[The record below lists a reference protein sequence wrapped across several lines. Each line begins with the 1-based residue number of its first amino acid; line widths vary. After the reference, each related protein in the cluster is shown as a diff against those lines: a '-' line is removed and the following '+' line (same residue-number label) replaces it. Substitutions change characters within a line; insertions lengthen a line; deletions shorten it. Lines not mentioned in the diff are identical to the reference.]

1 MKLITIT
8 GPSGAGKDTVAR
20 MLSEMGGYKVLC
32 SYTTRPKREGEIDGV
47 EHYFVEKCDVP
58 HDKML
63 AYTQY
68 GGYEY
73 WTTIDQVTDK
83 AIYVIDEDGLRALCK
98 KIPDIELFK
107 ICVSAKEGTRLRRG
121 VSQER
126 MDRDKKRKRLPLSFF
141 NAVIFNN
148 DSPSDLQDEV
158 QRVKFMFEHKNLM
171 DALSSYNVS
180 EDEFIEKAQKYECE
194 EAFSII
200 RMTLV
205 VTTQRIQGESY
216 NRKSPNCIAEQST
229 RYVNLSRKGGVQICR
244 PHWEAQ
250 AKWYQLWTSHFG
262 YWVAEKVYKFLI
274 FTGLKPEDAR
284 GNLTFNTYTICG
296 YTYTLHEWKHILDMR
311 LRNKTGIAH
320 PDASIVAKQIS
331 RIINDRMQ
339 QYIPSFEI

>member
-1 MKLITIT
+1 MKFTEPQVEWWQQTSLARHIARVGRICYKTKGKQPGKGMTEEEVEAFIQKRDEERCKGFWESGHRSMYRHGTIYFFMPHEKGLPNYIWAYLNASPYIDYAT
-8 GPSGAGKDTVAR
+8 KNH
-20 MLSEMGGYKVLC
+20 KVWI
-32 SYTTRPKREGEIDGV
+32 STN
-47 EHYFVEKCDVP
+47 
-58 HDKML
+58 M
-63 AYTQY
+63 Q
-68 GGYEY
+68 
-73 WTTIDQVTDK
+73 
-83 AIYVIDEDGLRALCK
+83 
-98 KIPDIELFK
+98 
-107 ICVSAKEGTRLRRG
+107 
-121 VSQER
+121 
-126 MDRDKKRKRLPLSFF
+126 
-141 NAVIFNN
+141 
-148 DSPSDLQDEV
+148 
-158 QRVKFMFEHKNLM
+158 FMFEHKNLM
-171 DALSSYNVS
+171 DALSSYGVS

-194 EAFSII
+194 EAFYII

-250 AKWYQLWTSHFG
+250 AKWYQLWASHFG

-296 YTYTLHEWKHILDMR
+296 YTYTLSEWKHILDMR

-320 PDASIVAKQIS
+320 PDASIIAKQIS

>member
-1 MKLITIT
+1 MKFTEPQVEWWQQTSPARHIARVGRICYKTKGKQPGEGMTEEEVEAFIQKRDEERCKGFWESGHRSMFRHGTIYFFMPHEKGLT
-8 GPSGAGKDTVAR
+8 NYIWAYLNASPYIDYATKNH
-20 MLSEMGGYKVLC
+20 KVWI
-32 SYTTRPKREGEIDGV
+32 STN
-47 EHYFVEKCDVP
+47 
-58 HDKML
+58 M
-63 AYTQY
+63 Q
-68 GGYEY
+68 
-73 WTTIDQVTDK
+73 
-83 AIYVIDEDGLRALCK
+83 
-98 KIPDIELFK
+98 
-107 ICVSAKEGTRLRRG
+107 
-121 VSQER
+121 
-126 MDRDKKRKRLPLSFF
+126 
-141 NAVIFNN
+141 
-148 DSPSDLQDEV
+148 
-158 QRVKFMFEHKNLM
+158 FMFEHKNLM
-171 DALSSYNVS
+171 DALSSYDVS

-194 EAFSII
+194 DAFSII

-250 AKWYQLWTSHFG
+250 AKWYQLWASHFG

>member
-1 MKLITIT
+1 MKFTEPQVEWWQQTSLAQHIARVGRICYKAKGKQPEEGMTEEEVEAFIQNRDEERCK
-8 GPSGAGKDTVAR
+8 GFWESGHRSMYRHGTVYFFMPNEKGLPNYIWAY
-20 MLSEMGGYKVLC
+20 LNASPYIDYATKNHKVWISTNMQFLL
-32 SYTTRPKREGEIDGV
+32 EN
-47 EHYFVEKCDVP
+47 
-58 HDKML
+58 
-63 AYTQY
+63 
-68 GGYEY
+68 
-73 WTTIDQVTDK
+73 
-83 AIYVIDEDGLRALCK
+83 K
-98 KIPDIELFK
+98 K
-107 ICVSAKEGTRLRRG
+107 
-121 VSQER
+121 
-126 MDRDKKRKRLPLSFF
+126 
-141 NAVIFNN
+141 
-148 DSPSDLQDEV
+148 
-158 QRVKFMFEHKNLM
+158 LM
-171 DALSSYNVS
+171 DALSQYGVS
-180 EDEFIEKAQKYECE
+180 EDEFIEKAQKYKCE

-244 PHWEAQ
+244 PYWEEQ
-250 AKWYQLWTSHFG
+250 AKWYQLWASHFG

-296 YTYTLHEWKHILDMR
+296 YTYTLSEWKHILDMR